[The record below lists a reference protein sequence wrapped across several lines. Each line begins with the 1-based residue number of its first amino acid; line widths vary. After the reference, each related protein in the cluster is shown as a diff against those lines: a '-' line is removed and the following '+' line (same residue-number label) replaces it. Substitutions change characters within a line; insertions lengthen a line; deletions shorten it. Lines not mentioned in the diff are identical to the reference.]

1 MRQEGSQLQSSTMKM
16 VCLHM
21 HHVCSLCILIT
32 SGHISQFINTHAQP
46 GSPHGMGPYPFGHD
60 LEMPRIQYHRF
71 ILLPNLHT
79 RKSNPTHNSTTNQLA
94 TPTHSFSLYI
104 DLLVGTIPLER

>member
-1 MRQEGSQLQSSTMKM
+1 MKM

-32 SGHISQFINTHAQP
+32 SGHIFSQFINTHAQP

-60 LEMPRIQYHRF
+60 PVMPRIQHHRF
-71 ILLPNLHT
+71 ILSNSLPNLHT
-79 RKSNPTHNSTTNQLA
+79 RKSNPTHNSTTNQFA
-94 TPTHSFSLYI
+94 TPTRFFWLYI
-104 DLLVGTIPLER
+104 NLLVGAIPLER